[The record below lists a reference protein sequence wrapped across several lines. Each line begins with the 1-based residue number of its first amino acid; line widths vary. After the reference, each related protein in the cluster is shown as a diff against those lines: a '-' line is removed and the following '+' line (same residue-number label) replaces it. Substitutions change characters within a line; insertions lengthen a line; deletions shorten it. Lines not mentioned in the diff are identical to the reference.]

1 MFLSNPLKNLSAMTN
16 CVSLLDL
23 NSMKQTVTMVSVVL
37 LVLLNDLLGFSDFSF
52 SQTPMYRSVNVMTIH
67 ERHKVHGG

>member
-37 LVLLNDLLGFSDFSF
+37 LVLGFSDFSF
-52 SQTPMYRSVNVMTIH
+52 SQTPMFRSVNVMTIH